1 MAVFCSATCSTAFGG
16 GSRGGRQAEPPRD
29 TGYRNTL
36 NRLYV
41 FVGVVCLWQC
51 TKECLT
57 KFPHTP
63 LTLPSPCMPP
73 PSTLCLLLR
82 VILIPSRASRLYL
95 DPSPLQQC
103 LLLLRG
109 KKKVL
114 IFGLK
119 YWNGHGPFICIIFKV
134 SQDSHLAA
142 VHKIMQTDCNS
153 QFTCS
158 ILDLRAV

>member
-1 MAVFCSATCSTAFGG
+1 MT
-16 GSRGGRQAEPPRD
+16 
-29 TGYRNTL
+29 
-36 NRLYV
+36 
-41 FVGVVCLWQC
+41 
-51 TKECLT
+51 
-57 KFPHTP
+57 
-63 LTLPSPCMPP
+63 P

-82 VILIPSRASRLYL
+82 LVLIPSRASRLYL
-95 DPSPLQQC
+95 DPSRLQQS

-119 YWNGHGPFICIIFKV
+119 YWNGHGPFICFIFKV

-153 QFTCS
+153 QFPCS
-158 ILDLRAV
+158 ILDLRAMHVFHCLQISFPVLTLGKVIPTRQAVTTAGTYLAEITDNC

>member
-1 MAVFCSATCSTAFGG
+1 
-16 GSRGGRQAEPPRD
+16 
-29 TGYRNTL
+29 
-36 NRLYV
+36 
-41 FVGVVCLWQC
+41 
-51 TKECLT
+51 
-57 KFPHTP
+57 
-63 LTLPSPCMPP
+63 MPP

-82 VILIPSRASRLYL
+82 LILIPSRASRLYL
-95 DPSPLQQC
+95 DPSPLQQS

-109 KKKVL
+109 KKRVL

-153 QFTCS
+153 QFPCS
-158 ILDLRAV
+158 V